1 MAEDQVKDQA
11 QEETPEAEETTETAE
26 ATEAPEAKQEAK
38 PKDAQAQ
45 EEDLFGKTLDKMTVK
60 ELREQ
65 ALTMQGIVGVH
76 SMKKDEL
83 IEAIRDVKG
92 IVVAEGEKKNARA
105 IRRIKQEIRELRQQC
120 DQAHEAGEK
129 AKATQ
134 LRKRISRLK
143 KQTRRLAV
151 AS

>member
-11 QEETPEAEETTETAE
+11 QEETPAAEETTETAE
-26 ATEAPEAKQEAK
+26 ATEAPEAK
-38 PKDAQAQ
+38 PKDAQEQ
-45 EEDLFGKTLDKMTVK
+45 EEELFGKPLDKMTVK
-60 ELREQ
+60 ELREL
-65 ALTMQGIVGVH
+65 ALTLKGIVGVH

-92 IVVAEGEKKNARA
+92 IVVSEGEKKNARA
-105 IRRIKQEIRELRQQC
+105 IRRIKQEIRELRQKR
-120 DQAHEAGEK
+120 DQALEAGEK
-129 AKATQ
+129 AKVGQ

-143 KQTRRLAV
+143 KQTRRLAA

>member
-11 QEETPEAEETTETAE
+11 QEETPAAEETTETAE
-26 ATEAPEAKQEAK
+26 ATEAPEAK
-38 PKDAQAQ
+38 PKDAQEQ
-45 EEDLFGKTLDKMTVK
+45 EEELFGKPLDKMTVK
-60 ELREQ
+60 ELREL

-83 IEAIRDVKG
+83 IEAVRDVKG
-92 IVVAEGEKKNARA
+92 IVVSEGEKKNARA
-105 IRRIKQEIRELRQQC
+105 IRRIKREIRELRQKR
-120 DQAHEAGEK
+120 DQALEAGEK
-129 AKATQ
+129 TKVSQ

-143 KQTRRLAV
+143 KQTRRLAA